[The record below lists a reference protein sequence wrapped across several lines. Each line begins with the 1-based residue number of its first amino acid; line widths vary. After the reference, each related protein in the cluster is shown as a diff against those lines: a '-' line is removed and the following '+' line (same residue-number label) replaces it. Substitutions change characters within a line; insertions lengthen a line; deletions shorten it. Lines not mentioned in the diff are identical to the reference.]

1 MTLLK
6 VDRKISLCYNLK
18 KGYRMLITNKMELE
32 KYAVETRC
40 WQGIPSI
47 AVTRN
52 GRLFVCFYSGSTT
65 EDLGNYCILY
75 SSDND
80 GNTWQEVAVAHFGE
94 RSRAF
99 DPCVWIDCKDR
110 LWFFYSTTPQQK
122 VYAVV
127 CDNPDAKEIV
137 FSTERE
143 IGGEV
148 MLNKPT
154 VLSNGEWWLPVSVWG
169 KGAMNSSQLLKDVYK
184 VLDER
189 EIERKAFAVVS
200 KDNGKTFEKRGGALS
215 KERSFDEHMFL
226 ETKDGVLSFIRVNYG
241 IGKSISTDG
250 GFTWTEVV
258 DTGWFSPDTRFFI
271 TRLTSGNIL
280 LVGHQKGDDIESP
293 NQRTKLTAFLSTNG
307 GITWAHKLL
316 LDERINV
323 SYPDGQ
329 EKDGYI
335 YVTYDRDRR
344 GDGEILLAKFTEQ
357 DIIDGQINSKGYLK
371 RIITKLNR
379 KMD

>member
-1 MTLLK
+1 M
-6 VDRKISLCYNLK
+6 
-18 KGYRMLITNKMELE
+18 
-32 KYAVETRC
+32 
-40 WQGIPSI
+40 
-47 AVTRN
+47 
-52 GRLFVCFYSGSTT
+52 
-65 EDLGNYCILY
+65 
-75 SSDND
+75 
-80 GNTWQEVAVAHFGE
+80 
-94 RSRAF
+94 
-99 DPCVWIDCKDR
+99 
-110 LWFFYSTTPQQK
+110 
-122 VYAVV
+122 
-127 CDNPDAKEIV
+127 
-137 FSTERE
+137 
-143 IGGEV
+143 
-148 MLNKPT
+148 
-154 VLSNGEWWLPVSVWG
+154 
-169 KGAMNSSQLLKDVYK
+169 
-184 VLDER
+184 
-189 EIERKAFAVVS
+189 VS

-226 ETKDGVLSFIRVNYG
+226 ENKDGVLSFIRVNYG

-335 YVTYDRDRR
+335 YVTYDMDRR